1 MFSRALGWAWPSE
14 RPNPW
19 LFFTL
24 FTVAHLRGAL
34 SLHPS
39 LHLPL
44 HGPVSLRPSQGVS
57 QRKEGARE
65 EIERGG
71 GREGTGNTGTG
82 RESAGEE
89 IGRVKLDS
97 GEFESR
103 GCWMRKWECFLFKTA
118 WQVRMFT
125 VFKLLSVL
133 YWNNPS
139 NPQADWTGYDKRQ
152 FVTLRPQHKSW
163 FAWWQV

>member
-1 MFSRALGWAWPSE
+1 MALRETQS
-14 RPNPW
+14 
-19 LFFTL
+19 LIIF
-24 FTVAHLRGAL
+24 HLVYGCTPPRR
-34 SLHPS
+34 SLPPS
-39 LHLPL
+39 LAQSPSL

-103 GCWMRKWECFLFKTA
+103 GCWMRK
-118 WQVRMFT
+118 
-125 VFKLLSVL
+125 
-133 YWNNPS
+133 
-139 NPQADWTGYDKRQ
+139 
-152 FVTLRPQHKSW
+152 
-163 FAWWQV
+163 